1 MPENDLIEKLKKEII
16 DTLKLSDVIPADI
29 DPDAPLI
36 GEGLGLDS
44 IDTLELLVLME
55 KEYGVQVPDV
65 NVGRS
70 VFSSVRSI
78 AEFIEEHQ
86 SGTR

>member
-1 MPENDLIEKLKKEII
+1 MPEDDLIEKLKKEII
-16 DTLKLSDVIPADI
+16 DTLKLSDVTPADI
-29 DPDAPLI
+29 DSDAPLI

-78 AEFIEEHQ
+78 AEFIEEHR